1 MPTAGIG
8 HEGEVSHGTFRLR
21 ASRDEFVMN
30 ELYAALLSWAVTLS
44 GYPAP
49 AKAPNIVKQPHSFF
63 VEKACNG
70 RECKVLGWYA
80 GGTDIFIDDRLDP
93 EKDLLASSI
102 VVHEMVHYLQN
113 VARGDYAVTNGVAF
127 GSTPTCQ
134 QFVRWEHEAYGAQRE
149 YILRYGTYLPVGLS
163 MLHAHCETSEPEAPR
178 K

>member
-1 MPTAGIG
+1 M
-8 HEGEVSHGTFRLR
+8 S
-21 ASRDEFVMN
+21 

-49 AKAPNIVKQPHSFF
+49 EKPPNIVRQPHAFF

-102 VVHEMVHYLQN
+102 VVHEMVHYLQS
-113 VARGDYAVTNGVAF
+113 VARGDNTPTGGAAF
-127 GSTPTCQ
+127 GAMPSCR
-134 QFVRWEHEAYGAQRE
+134 QFIRWEYEAYGAQRE

-163 MLHAHCETSEPEAPR
+163 MLHAHCEGEERPTPPPT